1 MCFDL
6 VKFIEAQEFIT
17 NENEQPHAIEEIN
30 RDYYLP
36 NNIIML
42 YFASKE
48 IKPMNA
54 FSPNLQYTACKR
66 DIKLCSCRG
75 AQYLS
80 RPCINFRATI
90 QLAQQQDFSNQWRS
104 TGYL

>member
-42 YFASKE
+42 FGK
-48 IKPMNA
+48 
-54 FSPNLQYTACKR
+54 
-66 DIKLCSCRG
+66 
-75 AQYLS
+75 
-80 RPCINFRATI
+80 
-90 QLAQQQDFSNQWRS
+90 
-104 TGYL
+104 